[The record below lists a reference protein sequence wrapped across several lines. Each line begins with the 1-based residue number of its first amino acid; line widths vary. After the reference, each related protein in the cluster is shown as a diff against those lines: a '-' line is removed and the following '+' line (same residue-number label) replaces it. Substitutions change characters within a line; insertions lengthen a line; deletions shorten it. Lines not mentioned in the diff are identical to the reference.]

1 VGALGAVG
9 INLTL
14 IERSFII
21 ERMRHKDENKSESIF
36 NAAIQLINEHG
47 LAETSMSKIAKKAG
61 VSASTIYVYFES
73 KEDMLNKL
81 YLSIKKKMSLEVFY
95 EYDDSFS
102 LQSAFEHALRKY
114 INFILTN
121 KDEFLFLEQFSN
133 SPLLHKLSLK
143 EGLDFFEP
151 IFNLFEKGKSQN
163 VFKQVD
169 TNLLHMFMFIPA
181 MQYAKA
187 YIGGQIEFKQ
197 ESLNELIQMTW
208 DALKA

>member
-1 VGALGAVG
+1 MIVYY
-9 INLTL
+9 IC
-14 IERSFII
+14 
-21 ERMRHKDENKSESIF
+21 MRHKDENKNESIF

-61 VSASTIYVYFES
+61 VSASTIYVYFEN

-102 LQSAFEHALRKY
+102 LQSAFEHALRKFLT
-114 INFILTN
+114 FILTN
-121 KDEFLFLEQFSN
+121 KDEFLFIVQFSN

-143 EGLDFFEP
+143 EGTELFEP
-151 IFNLFEKGKSQN
+151 LFNLFEKGKSQN

-169 TNLLHMFMFIPA
+169 TNLLHMFMFSPA
-181 MQYAKA
+181 MEYAKQ
-187 YIGGQIEFKQ
+187 YFGSQTELKQ
-197 ESLNELIQMTW
+197 ESLNELIQMSW